1 MHAALMRRK
10 WKFRNYQI
18 LNALKQLRIVE
29 CLLELNN
36 STEMRKKCGEISS
49 WIFDGVKPGT
59 VQIVNLEKLF
69 LFKVKKNRLIITSY
83 SIENY

>member
-1 MHAALMRRK
+1 MHAALRKRK

-36 STEMRKKCGEISS
+36 STERRKKYSEISS
-49 WIFDGVKPGT
+49 WIDGVKPGT

>member
-1 MHAALMRRK
+1 MHAALMKRI

-29 CLLELNN
+29 CLLEINN
-36 STEMRKKCGEISS
+36 STERMKKSGEISS
-49 WIFDGVKPGT
+49 WIDGVKPGT

-69 LFKVKKNRLIITSY
+69 LFKVKKNTLIITSY

>member
-1 MHAALMRRK
+1 MHAALMKRK

-18 LNALKQLRIVE
+18 LNALKQLTIVG

-36 STEMRKKCGEISS
+36 STERRKKCGEISS
-49 WIFDGVKPGT
+49 WIDGVKPGT

-69 LFKVKKNRLIITSY
+69 LFKVKKNRLLITCY
-83 SIENY
+83 SIESY

>member
-1 MHAALMRRK
+1 MHAAFMKRK

-18 LNALKQLRIVE
+18 LNALKQIRIVE

-36 STEMRKKCGEISS
+36 SPERRKKCGKISS
-49 WIFDGVKPGT
+49 WIDSFKPGT

-69 LFKVKKNRLIITSY
+69 LFEVKKTDF
-83 SIENY
+83 

>member
-1 MHAALMRRK
+1 MHAALMKRI

-18 LNALKQLRIVE
+18 LNALKQLRIFE

-36 STEMRKKCGEISS
+36 STERRKKCAEISS
-49 WIFDGVKPGT
+49 WIDGVKPGT

-69 LFKVKKNRLIITSY
+69 LFKVKKNTLIITSY

>member
-1 MHAALMRRK
+1 MHAALMKRK

-36 STEMRKKCGEISS
+36 STERRKNVAKFPHGL
-49 WIFDGVKPGT
+49 V
-59 VQIVNLEKLF
+59 V
-69 LFKVKKNRLIITSY
+69 
-83 SIENY
+83 